1 MRVTMNEMKL
11 SYFTED
17 PAFPFYIQYGRH
29 DDFLEEHIHLDF
41 DELVIV
47 LRGHADHIVS
57 SETYPIQ
64 KGDVFVI
71 SSNTAHGYRNVRD
84 FRICNIMFRRDHIFN
99 PTDDLCTMEGYHA
112 LFVIEPSLS
121 KNHNFTSRL
130 SLRDQTFSTV
140 NQIVNQMISEYNQKK
155 QGYQTFLKSSFL
167 SLSLIFARIYQE
179 SSMTDTEHLAPLI
192 TPIAYLE
199 QHYQETI
206 TVEELAE
213 RSGLSVRHF
222 NRLFRDTYHT
232 SPGRYLLQYRIQK
245 SENLLLY
252 TNMPVAE
259 IAYQCGFNDSNYFSR
274 QFHKIHGISPR
285 QYREHTTQISV

>member
-1 MRVTMNEMKL
+1 MHEMKL
-11 SYFTED
+11 SFFTED
-17 PAFPFYIQYGRH
+17 PAFPFYIQYGEH
-29 DDFLEEHIHLDF
+29 NADLEEHTHLDF

-71 SSNTAHGYRNVRD
+71 SSDTAHGYRNTRD

-99 PTDDLCTMEGYHA
+99 SSDDLCTMEGYHA

-121 KNHNFTSRL
+121 KNHTFSSRL

-140 NQIVNQMISEYNQKK
+140 SHLINQMITEYSQKK

-167 SLSLIFARIYQE
+167 SLSLIFVRIYQE
-179 SSMTDTEHLAPLI
+179 SSIPDTNHLAPLI

-199 QHYQETI
+199 RHYQEAI
-206 TVEELAE
+206 TVEQLAE
-213 RSGLSVRHF
+213 QSGLSVRHF

-245 SENLLLY
+245 SENLLHY
-252 TNMPVAE
+252 TNMSIAE

-274 QFHKIHGISPR
+274 QFHNIHGISPR
-285 QYREHTTQISV
+285 QYRERNAQVPI

>member
-1 MRVTMNEMKL
+1 MKEMKL

-17 PAFPFYIQYGRH
+17 PTFPFYIQYGEH
-29 DDFLEEHIHLDF
+29 EHYLEEHTHLDF

-71 SSNTAHGYRNVRD
+71 SSDTAHGYRNARD
-84 FRICNIMFRRDHIFN
+84 FRICNIMFRKDHIFN
-99 PTDDLCTMEGYHA
+99 SSDDLCAMEGYHA

-121 KNHNFTSRL
+121 KNHAFTSRL
-130 SLRDQTFSTV
+130 SLQDQTFVTV
-140 NQIVNQMISEYNQKK
+140 NQIINQMIAEYQQKR

-179 SSMTDTEHLAPLI
+179 SSMSDTEHLTPLI

-206 TVEELAE
+206 TVEQLAKQ
-213 RSGLSVRHF
+213 SGLSVRHF
-222 NRLFRDTYHT
+222 NRLFQNTYRT

-252 TNMPVAE
+252 TNMPIAE

-274 QFHKIHGISPR
+274 QFRKIHGISPR
-285 QYREHTTQISV
+285 QYREHTAQVPV